1 MQVIFVKDARMPD
14 APRSL
19 CPISL
24 ALDIFGDAW
33 TLLIIRDLM
42 FKGLSTFNGFLN
54 AGEGIATNV
63 LTDRLARLEAA
74 GIVDKARDRD
84 DARRFVYRLTAK
96 GADLAPVLV
105 QIVLWSARHT
115 PTDAPAEQVVVMA
128 ADPVGFAEGVRQSL
142 IRHDD

>member
-1 MQVIFVKDARMPD
+1 MPET
-14 APRSL
+14 PRSL

-33 TLLIIRDLM
+33 TLLIVRDLM
-42 FKGLSTFNGFLN
+42 FRGMNTFNGFLN

-63 LTDRLARLEAA
+63 LTDRLAKLEAA
-74 GIVDKARDRD
+74 GLIDKARDAD
-84 DARRFVYRLTAK
+84 DARRFVYRLTPK

-115 PTDAPAEQVVVMA
+115 GTDAPAEQVSAMA
-128 ADPVGFAEGVRQSL
+128 ADPLGFAARIRDSL
-142 IRHDD
+142 LRREP

>member
-1 MQVIFVKDARMPD
+1 MPEP
-14 APRSL
+14 PRSL

-33 TLLIIRDLM
+33 TLLIVRDLM
-42 FKGLSTFNGFLN
+42 FKGLNTFNAFLN

-74 GIVDKARDRD
+74 GMIEKTRDTK
-84 DARRFVYRLTAK
+84 DARRYVYRLTSK

-105 QIVLWSARHT
+105 QIVLWSARNT
-115 PTDAPAEQVVVMA
+115 ETDVPPEQVAAMA
-128 ADPVGFAEGVRQSL
+128 ADPLGFAERVRESL
-142 IRHDD
+142 LRRDL

>member
-1 MQVIFVKDARMPD
+1 MNGL
-14 APRSL
+14 PRSL

-42 FKGLSTFNGFLN
+42 FTGRNTFNAFLN

-63 LTDRLARLEAA
+63 LTDRLAKLDSSGLVE
-74 GIVDKARDRD
+74 KTRDTED
-84 DARRFVYRLTAK
+84 GRRYVYRLTSK

-115 PTDAPAEQVVVMA
+115 ETDAPAEQVRAMR
-128 ADPVGFAEGVRQSL
+128 ADPIGFADNVMRALPGSSP
-142 IRHDD
+142 

>member
-1 MQVIFVKDARMPD
+1 MPD

-33 TLLIIRDLM
+33 TLLIVRDLM
-42 FKGLSTFNGFLN
+42 FKGMNTFNAFLN

-63 LTDRLARLEAA
+63 LADRLARLEAC
-74 GIVDKARDRD
+74 GLIDKTRDPD
-84 DARRFVYRLTAK
+84 DARRYVYRLTSK

-105 QIVLWSARHT
+105 HIVLWSARHT
-115 PTDAPAEQVVVMA
+115 DTDAPVEQVSAMA
-128 ADPVGFAEGVRQSL
+128 ADPIGFADRVKTLLLRAAP
-142 IRHDD
+142 